1 MAKDLECVMTPFSGV
16 KILVYLVLGILVHS
30 DSTPLKHLALKISQA
45 NVDQNVRQNVQSL
58 FFDLVNLE
66 VCGKFSFK
74 LPAPLSNF

>member
-1 MAKDLECVMTPFSGV
+1 MRGRGKGSKVCDDPFLWC
-16 KILVYLVLGILVHS
+16 KNPGILVHS

-45 NVDQNVRQNVQSL
+45 NVNKNVKQSEQSL

-66 VCGKFSFK
+66 VCAKFSFK

>member
-1 MAKDLECVMTPFSGV
+1 MRGRGKGSRLCDDPFLWH
-16 KILVYLVLGILVHS
+16 KNPGILVHS

-66 VCGKFSFK
+66 VCAKFSLK
-74 LPAPLSNF
+74 LPVLSSNFYL

>member
-1 MAKDLECVMTPFSGV
+1 MRGRGKGSKVCDDPFLLYKSP
-16 KILVYLVLGILVHS
+16 GILVHS

-66 VCGKFSFK
+66 VCAKFSLK
-74 LPAPLSNF
+74 LPALSSNFYL

>member
-1 MAKDLECVMTPFSGV
+1 MRGRGKGSRLRDDPFLWH
-16 KILVYLVLGILVHS
+16 KNPGILVHS

-66 VCGKFSFK
+66 VCAKFSLK
-74 LPAPLSNF
+74 LPALSSNFYL

>member
-1 MAKDLECVMTPFSGV
+1 MRGRGKGSRLCDDPFLWH
-16 KILVYLVLGILVHS
+16 KNPGILVHS

-66 VCGKFSFK
+66 VCAKFSLK
-74 LPAPLSNF
+74 LPALSSNF

>member
-1 MAKDLECVMTPFSGV
+1 MRGRGKGSRLCDDPFFWC
-16 KILVYLVLGILVHS
+16 KNPGILVHS

-45 NVDQNVRQNVQSL
+45 NVNKNVKQSEQSL

-66 VCGKFSFK
+66 VCAKFSFK

>member
-1 MAKDLECVMTPFSGV
+1 MLGRGKGSRLRDNPFLWC
-16 KILVYLVLGILVHS
+16 KNPGILVHS

-45 NVDQNVRQNVQSL
+45 NVNKNVRQNVQSL

-66 VCGKFSFK
+66 VCAKFSFK

>member
-1 MAKDLECVMTPFSGV
+1 MRGRGKGSRVCDDPFLWH
-16 KILVYLVLGILVHS
+16 KNPGILVHS

-66 VCGKFSFK
+66 VCAKFSLK
-74 LPAPLSNF
+74 LPALSSNFYL

>member
-1 MAKDLECVMTPFSGV
+1 MLGRGKGSRVCDDPFLWC
-16 KILVYLVLGILVHS
+16 KNPGILVHS
-30 DSTPLKHLALKISQA
+30 ESTPLKHLALKISQA
-45 NVDQNVRQNVQSL
+45 NVNKNVRQSEQSL

>member
-1 MAKDLECVMTPFSGV
+1 MRGRGKGSKVCDDPFLWH
-16 KILVYLVLGILVHS
+16 KNPGILVHS

-66 VCGKFSFK
+66 VCAKFSLK
-74 LPAPLSNF
+74 LPALSSNFYL

>member
-1 MAKDLECVMTPFSGV
+1 MRGRGKGSRLCDDPFLWH
-16 KILVYLVLGILVHS
+16 KNPAILVHS

-66 VCGKFSFK
+66 VCAKFSLK
-74 LPAPLSNF
+74 LPALSSNFYL

>member
-1 MAKDLECVMTPFSGV
+1 MRGRGKGSRLCDDPFLWH
-16 KILVYLVLGILVHS
+16 KNPGILVHS
-30 DSTPLKHLALKISQA
+30 NSIPLKHLALKISQA
-45 NVDQNVRQNVQSL
+45 NVNKNVRQNVQSL

>member
-1 MAKDLECVMTPFSGV
+1 MRGRGKGSKVCDDPFLWH
-16 KILVYLVLGILVHS
+16 KNPGILVHS
-30 DSTPLKHLALKISQA
+30 ESTPLKHLALKISQA

-74 LPAPLSNF
+74 LPAPSSNF

>member
-1 MAKDLECVMTPFSGV
+1 MRGHGKGSRLCDDPFLWC
-16 KILVYLVLGILVHS
+16 KNPGILVHS
-30 DSTPLKHLALKISQA
+30 NSIPLKHLALKISQA
-45 NVDQNVRQNVQSL
+45 NVNKNVRQNVQSL